1 MKNIFGVLLISG
13 LLFAFSCSTEKKD
26 GVSKNTNFKL
36 GDFFSQ
42 QIDSLQKNSLHLH
55 LKTTLNKDV
64 SDTILQEVNWQKQL
78 QLFSDL
84 AIENPKYKD
93 SFVCDTI
100 LAENGAVLL
109 KYKAIEDNSKI
120 KLVEIFIVN
129 QHVKTVF
136 AKLNSSN
143 YLYDASTVLYYET
156 DNYFTIEAK
165 DNFPWLGFLN
175 SDLSIKGFIK

>member
-1 MKNIFGVLLISG
+1 MKSIFGGLLISG
-13 LLFAFSCSTEKKD
+13 LLFAFSCSTEKND
-26 GVSKNTNFKL
+26 SITENTNFKL
-36 GDFFSQ
+36 GDFFTH
-42 QIDSLQKNSLHLH
+42 QIDSLQKSNLYLN
-55 LKTTLNKDV
+55 LETTLNKNV
-64 SDTILQEVNWQKQL
+64 SDTILQEVHWQKQL
-78 QLFSDL
+78 QLFSEL
-84 AIENPKYKD
+84 AIENPKYKG
-93 SFVCDTI
+93 SFVCDTV
-100 LAENGAVLL
+100 LAANESVLL
-109 KYKAIEDNSKI
+109 KYKAVEDNSKI

-129 QHVKTVF
+129 QQVKTVF